1 MHTPCHFS
9 ATAIFLIK
17 ALSLS
22 SLNLLKQLSS
32 WTRESFPD
40 PLCNSQGHIPNGR
53 RPTPAGLDSKHCQG
67 RLNVWFSTY
76 TQCLAHNCCRKDER
90 KDYQGER
97 KDGGRKLKEKKEGK
111 RVGGESRRGTLLN
124 VVSSNFFVFS
134 QVLGTFNFGPS
145 LIQSMFPPQRAIPFS
160 PFFTR

>member
-1 MHTPCHFS
+1 MFGS
-9 ATAIFLIK
+9 A
-17 ALSLS
+17 
-22 SLNLLKQLSS
+22 
-32 WTRESFPD
+32 
-40 PLCNSQGHIPNGR
+40 HIPSAWHI
-53 RPTPAGLDSKHCQG
+53 TVAGKM
-67 RLNVWFSTY
+67 
-76 TQCLAHNCCRKDER
+76 KER
-90 KDYQGER
+90 MEEYYQGER

-111 RVGGESRRGTLLN
+111 RVGGERRRGTLLN